1 MEDYRPYSMVNVP
14 SKGLYYPDKKDFFYV
29 RYLSYEEE
37 YILTD
42 QTIMEH
48 GDGIRKVLEAVIVDD
63 FDIEKLV
70 PGDVQAISMFLRSTA
85 FGDKLE
91 LNLKCPKCKKSQERA
106 VLISEFQMK
115 DVEQLPDEGQIFNI
129 TLPVS
134 KKHVK
139 LRVPTYLEEV
149 EAERQG
155 KVGFTKK
162 LGRIIVNIGG
172 LTDKRKINGVV
183 PNMPIKDSRFLKEFL
198 EKNTPGVKT
207 EVTHTCESCSHEF
220 VQKFSTD
227 HNFLRLP
234 MDYRQGMMEQIFNI
248 SYHSQGGVS
257 WSEAVKMPTVE
268 RMWLMNRLKKAI
280 DERNAQERKAVS
292 KARK

>member
-1 MEDYRPYSMVNVP
+1 MEHYRPYSMVNVP
-14 SKGLYYPDKKDFFYV
+14 SQGMYYPDKKDFFYI

-42 QTIMEH
+42 QTIMDN

-91 LNLKCPKCKKSQERA
+91 LSLKCPKCNRKQDSSI
-106 VLISEFQMK
+106 LISQFQMK
-115 DVEQLPDEGQIFNI
+115 EVEQLPDEGQMFNI
-129 TLPVS
+129 ELPVS
-134 KKHVK
+134 KKKVK

-149 EAERQG
+149 EAAHQG
-155 KVGFTKK
+155 KMGFANK
-162 LGRIIVNIGG
+162 LERIIVKIGD
-172 LTDKRKINGVV
+172 LTDKRQISGVV
-183 PNMPIKDSRFLKEFL
+183 PNMPIKDSRFLKDFL

-207 EVTHTCESCSHEF
+207 EVTHECESCHHEF
-220 VQKFSTD
+220 IQKFSTD

-234 MDYRQGMMEQIFNI
+234 SDYRQGMMEQIFNI
-248 SYHSQGGVS
+248 SYHSQGGIS
-257 WSEAVKMPTVE
+257 WSEAIKMPTVE
-268 RMWLMNRLKKAI
+268 RMWLMNRLKKAV
-280 DERNAQERKAVS
+280 DDRNAQERKSMS
-292 KARK
+292 KGR